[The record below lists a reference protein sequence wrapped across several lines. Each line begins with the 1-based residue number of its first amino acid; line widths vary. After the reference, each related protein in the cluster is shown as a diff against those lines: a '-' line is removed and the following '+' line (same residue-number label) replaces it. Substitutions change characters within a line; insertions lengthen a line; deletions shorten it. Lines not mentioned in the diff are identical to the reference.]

1 MRHSPELMTS
11 MSAEALLQVYDDEIC
26 KMSHVLF
33 LFLAKSGDLKT
44 RFYTIYLFFF
54 LSQTFHELDVPADSV
69 INNAA
74 LGSSLLLILLV
85 ILIK

>member
-54 LSQTFHELDVPADSV
+54 FPKHFMNWMYPLTVLQIMQHWE
-69 INNAA
+69 A
-74 LGSSLLLILLV
+74 LCY
-85 ILIK
+85 